1 MSHQSRQHQANRPHH
16 PASRAQPSNA
26 EDTVPVNA
34 QVFEDNFNVLSQ
46 IINNYPTT
54 NYTEGLTGSETDSSL
69 GTSSQEHEKK
79 PLTDSFKYYLLIL
92 FSSIYLIYVSNL
104 A

>member
-1 MSHQSRQHQANRPHH
+1 MSHHHQHP
-16 PASRAQPSNA
+16 RAQPGA
-26 EDTVPVNA
+26 ESTVPVNA

-69 GTSSQEHEKK
+69 GGTNSQEHEKK
-79 PLTDSFKYYLLIL
+79 PLTDSFRYYLLIL
-92 FSSIYLIYVSNL
+92 FSSIYLIYVSL
-104 A
+104 I